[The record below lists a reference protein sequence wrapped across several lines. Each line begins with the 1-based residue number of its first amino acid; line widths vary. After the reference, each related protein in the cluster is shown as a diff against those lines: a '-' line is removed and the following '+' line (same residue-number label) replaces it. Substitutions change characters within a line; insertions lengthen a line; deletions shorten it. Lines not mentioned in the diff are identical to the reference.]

1 MIVIELRALGHK
13 VYDEDFSH
21 KFLRCLPSRF
31 DTLVTIIVR
40 GGFDNLTP
48 TQVLLEVV
56 TQDTFHQE
64 NVENEKEKKNKDE
77 SSDDDSS
84 SSSIDDAAMALFVR
98 KFGKMLKKKGYK
110 MRSSK
115 SSSKRC
121 ERIKMPKRGVN
132 WANSKILCNN

>member
-1 MIVIELRALGHK
+1 MIVTELRALGHK

-64 NVENEKEKKNKDE
+64 KVENEMETKKKDE
-77 SSDDDSS
+77 SSGDDSS
-84 SSSIDDAAMALFVR
+84 SSSIDDDTMALFVR
-98 KFGKMLKKKGYK
+98 KFGKMLKKKGYRRK
-110 MRSSK
+110 RSSTR
-115 SSSKRC
+115 SNNRT
-121 ERIKMPKRGVN
+121 KMLQV
-132 WANSKILCNN
+132 W

>member
-1 MIVIELRALGHK
+1 MIVTELRALGHK

-31 DTLVTIIVR
+31 HTLVTIIVR

-64 NVENEKEKKNKDE
+64 KVENEKEKRTKMNQVMM
-77 SSDDDSS
+77 
-84 SSSIDDAAMALFVR
+84 IAQAQAL
-98 KFGKMLKKKGYK
+98 M
-110 MRSSK
+110 
-115 SSSKRC
+115 
-121 ERIKMPKRGVN
+121 MPR
-132 WANSKILCNN
+132 WLCL